1 MCFEFVVLLLNLI
14 FFLVDGFLPNPDHR
28 FGLFQVGLNLHV
40 GCNHVICLCQFYFSV
55 DQRKLA
61 KSKIPTFTPHSPLGA
76 YSNVILYIYTH
87 IDSAMHIVNKK
98 TNKQKNKNNKII
110 LQLAYVTYNNCHE
123 EWQNTSEFRLRQPF
137 IVHI

>member
-1 MCFEFVVLLLNLI
+1 MCFEFVVLLFNLI

-61 KSKIPTFTPHSPLGA
+61 KTKSQNSLSTLHWAHIQT
-76 YSNVILYIYTH
+76 LYNIH
-87 IDSAMHIVNKK
+87 VFM
-98 TNKQKNKNNKII
+98 
-110 LQLAYVTYNNCHE
+110 
-123 EWQNTSEFRLRQPF
+123 
-137 IVHI
+137 